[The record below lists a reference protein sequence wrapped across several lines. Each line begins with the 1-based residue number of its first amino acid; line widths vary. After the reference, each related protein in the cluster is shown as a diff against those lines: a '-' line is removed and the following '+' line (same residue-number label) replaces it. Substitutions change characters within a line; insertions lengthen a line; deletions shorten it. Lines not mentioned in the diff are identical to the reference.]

1 MIGGEEAD
9 AGFPEARLGGLA
21 GKPLTKMCTATPG
34 LRGRCSSSSRI
45 AVRCLVSRIVVPRC
59 SETKWCLP
67 RHRLGSG
74 KPKGGEGR
82 GYDGFAPVDILDTV
96 AFLSF
101 YPSFASSLSGPITSE
116 HVPSRPLQG
125 ACAESHVQVSKMDP
139 LSIASSTVG
148 VVAFCGKLVEV
159 VGQFVYESREVTDSI
174 KHFYDTI
181 VTLQGSLQNL
191 GEVLRNRPNP
201 QPFERDHY
209 QNIFRIVQSCKAAV
223 EKLARQLPVL
233 PIEPSTIAKAKA
245 TLAMNIK
252 STSIQQT
259 ISHISSYTQVLQ
271 LSLMTL
277 SLGTL
282 WGAQRS
288 QNQVEMQIRSL
299 TDSIRSANLGALSAD
314 PQQAPEAVDPAVADA
329 GMVLRRDIQA
339 WMTTADDVAA
349 AVSLHDHFPSD
360 SGIDMALGDAQ
371 AGSHFDP
378 EPEMEDTPSQ
388 EILRHQ
394 FDENQ
399 KLVRQL
405 VSYRIFLKASAFQR
419 KGIQQKKHLA
429 KAYRVPFDFAE
440 RAAMEETLADI
451 LIDSE
456 TMDGRLEAREILQ
469 DLLKEE
475 VGQAE
480 ERRSEDRRSRL
491 YQKLGRIALDQNN
504 AKTARKFL
512 GRAFE
517 GRRKIQPM
525 PVDLVVES
533 GDMLVRAL
541 QLDQAFDEARGY
553 MEWMRQNVQRPTA
566 SSETVSSVSAIA
578 TEGDA
583 GGGEEEPRLSNAFG
597 WCKDQGW
604 DVDTT
609 DFCFEVCDSV
619 RGTSPLHLAV
629 QKEATEVF
637 LQMVDH
643 VVSLEH
649 RDDEFC
655 TPLLQAAATRNHL
668 VTRLLLKQ
676 GAKVNVRDT
685 QGRTPLHRCQSAKG
699 GIKVAELLLSH
710 VPSATARGASSVAAP
725 SDLINLVDHTAKT
738 ALYLACEKGNTKMI
752 RLLLDN
758 NANPDLPDTY
768 GKTPLYTAC
777 ERGDDAVAKCL
788 LGGGANP
795 NIRGPGQCTPL
806 LVAIEVAAPINVKMH
821 MIDLLLASGAD
832 PKIPDADGHTAFLAA
847 KKHGFGSEIRR
858 VLQHGE
864 PCRLSTVRSASSG
877 STTHQ
882 ANSSRQRTESLASK
896 SLRFSTV
903 RRVRSQNQSLDM
915 SDLSPSS
922 SRT

>member
-1 MIGGEEAD
+1 
-9 AGFPEARLGGLA
+9 
-21 GKPLTKMCTATPG
+21 
-34 LRGRCSSSSRI
+34 
-45 AVRCLVSRIVVPRC
+45 
-59 SETKWCLP
+59 
-67 RHRLGSG
+67 
-74 KPKGGEGR
+74 
-82 GYDGFAPVDILDTV
+82 
-96 AFLSF
+96 
-101 YPSFASSLSGPITSE
+101 
-116 HVPSRPLQG
+116 
-125 ACAESHVQVSKMDP
+125 MDP

-159 VGQFVYESREVTDSI
+159 VGQFVYESREVTDSV

-209 QNIFRIVQSCKAAV
+209 HNIFRIVQSCKNAV
-223 EKLARQLPVL
+223 EKLARQLPTL
-233 PIEPSTIAKAKA
+233 PIEPSTIARAKA

-259 ISHISSYTQVLQ
+259 IGHISSYTQVLQ

-288 QNQVEMQIRSL
+288 QNQVEMQIRNL
-299 TDSIRSANLGALSAD
+299 TDSIRSANFGALSAD
-314 PQQAPEAVDPAVADA
+314 SQQAPEVVDPAVADA
-329 GMVLRRDIQA
+329 NMVLRRDIQA
-339 WMTTADDVAA
+339 WMATADDVAA

-360 SGIDMALGDAQ
+360 SGIDMGLGDAQ
-371 AGSHFDP
+371 AGSDFDP

-388 EILRHQ
+388 EILQHQ

-399 KLVRQL
+399 KLVLQL

-429 KAYRVPFDFAE
+429 KAYRVPFDFPE
-440 RAAMEETLADI
+440 RAGMEETLADI

-456 TMDGRLEAREILQ
+456 TMDGRSEAREILQ
-469 DLLKEE
+469 GLLKEE

-480 ERRSEDRRSRL
+480 ELRSEDRRSRL
-491 YQKLGRIALDQNN
+491 YQKLGRIALDQND

-517 GRRKIQPM
+517 GRRKIEPM

-553 MEWMRQNVQRPTA
+553 MEWMRQNVQRMRA
-566 SSETVSSVSAIA
+566 SSETVSSASAVS
-578 TEGDA
+578 TEADI
-583 GGGEEEPRLSNAFG
+583 GGGQEPRLSNAFG

-604 DVDTT
+604 DVDTA

-668 VTRLLLKQ
+668 VTRILLEQ
-676 GAKVNVRDT
+676 GAKVDVRDR

-710 VPSATARGASSVAAP
+710 IPSATARATSSVAAP

-758 NANPDLPDTY
+758 HANPDLADTY

-777 ERGDDAVAKCL
+777 ERGDEAVAKYL
-788 LGGGANP
+788 LDGGANP
-795 NIRGPGQCTPL
+795 NIQGPGQCTPL
-806 LVAIEVAAPINVKMH
+806 LVAIEVAVPINVKMH

-858 VLQHGE
+858 VLQNGE
-864 PCRLSTVRSASSG
+864 PSRLSPVRSASTAS
-877 STTHQ
+877 STTHHQ

-903 RRVRSQNQSLDM
+903 RRVRSQNQSVDM

-922 SRT
+922 SRS